1 MKICRCH
8 VQCQACTC
16 GIRIQ
21 GCTCLSRTPV
31 RLFARIAA
39 LNTTSVN
46 REVKFRKNLA
56 KKTKIL
62 KNPLKTNN
70 CLIISDN
77 CIYLLKKISN
87 FIVGENRL
95 KTH

>member
-31 RLFARIAA
+31 RLFARIAV

-46 REVKFRKNLA
+46 REVKFRKKQVKLNENP
-56 KKTKIL
+56 KKSL
-62 KNPLKTNN
+62 KNK
-70 CLIISDN
+70 
-77 CIYLLKKISN
+77 
-87 FIVGENRL
+87 
-95 KTH
+95 

>member
-39 LNTTSVN
+39 LNTISVN
-46 REVKFRKNLA
+46 REVKFRKKLA
-56 KKTKIL
+56 KQNENPQKSL
-62 KNPLKTNN
+62 KN
-70 CLIISDN
+70 
-77 CIYLLKKISN
+77 
-87 FIVGENRL
+87 
-95 KTH
+95 